1 MLFQIS
7 SLGFQSAHYIIRNK
21 IAGRHHKAYN
31 HENYSC
37 TSHAVLYSRITSWV
51 GKVCAKLKKSIRKL
65 VIVTYCSCEQL
76 YHIAQSLG
84 KGCQLKDVLPDRQ
97 QICISN
103 LLRRVDT
110 TPHGNHTGYLT
121 PPCVSIKVVLDLRE
135 CIITGVVGKN
145 STIHIV
151 VTLSE
156 VDRSCRGVPS
166 SFPYRDCVCVCVCV
180 CGLVGGCGC
189 GCGCGWVCE
198 CRWVECT
205 CMCECVYSGDYT

>member
-1 MLFQIS
+1 MLAANLIQESLEKQLQKQRHQLEAKLQEQSEQIETK
-7 SLGFQSAHYIIRNK
+7 LEEQSEHL
-21 IAGRHHKAYN
+21 
-31 HENYSC
+31 E
-37 TSHAVLYSRITSWV
+37 
-51 GKVCAKLKKSIRKL
+51 AKLKKHGENQS
-65 VIVTYCSCEQL
+65 EQL
-76 YHIAQSLG
+76 EAKLKAQLEA
-84 KGCQLKDVLPDRQ
+84 
-97 QICISN
+97 
-103 LLRRVDT
+103 
-110 TPHGNHTGYLT
+110 PHGNHTGYLT

-189 GCGCGWVCE
+189 GCGCGCGWVCE